1 MGNNWEPKLSAH
13 QISQWVFRLV
23 TTSRLQKVKPM
34 GYFTNCLI
42 WLGERLSCLLD
53 LPDQFRIIRRPD
65 FIQAQNEFWQSK
77 EPINKTWKKMG
88 NGHLKMLFLL
98 VSGQIKQ
105 RLSYCVHSN
114 GQHKDFAYITQSAIK
129 VPILHCHNDKWGWTI
144 HNSAADSFFYIY
156 FWELFT

>member
-1 MGNNWEPKLSAH
+1 
-13 QISQWVFRLV
+13 
-23 TTSRLQKVKPM
+23 
-34 GYFTNCLI
+34 
-42 WLGERLSCLLD
+42 
-53 LPDQFRIIRRPD
+53 
-65 FIQAQNEFWQSK
+65 
-77 EPINKTWKKMG
+77 MG

-156 FWELFT
+156 F